1 METAQ
6 ESTNIIRLQYKE
18 KVSVSA
24 MKEILKITLE
34 DKLTN
39 LIYDNDKCDDVV
51 KSLTNDIRIKLKG
64 LGHER
69 YKYVVQVLLG
79 ERREQGIRMGT
90 RCFWDANTD
99 NQASETFMNVCK

>member
-51 KSLTNDIRIKLKG
+51 KSLSNDIITKV
-64 LGHER
+64 HDD
-69 YKYVVQVLLG
+69 
-79 ERREQGIRMGT
+79 I
-90 RCFWDANTD
+90 
-99 NQASETFMNVCK
+99 